1 MREDAESFLGIES
14 NTNAEPEIARDI
26 VESSI
31 WSFEGRI
38 GRASFWTRQLLL
50 ALVGVGVNILVTL
63 LSESLPP
70 FAIAVAV
77 SWLVVAVWLSLAIQV
92 KRWHDL
98 DKSGWFVLL
107 NFTLIAL
114 PVVIIILGCVRG
126 TSGPN
131 EFGADPLASS
141 TFAGLTEE
149 PPASDAQQ

>member
-1 MREDAESFLGIES
+1 MREDAESFLGIEP
-14 NTNAEPEIARDI
+14 NANAEPEIAGDI

-31 WSFEGRI
+31 WSFDGRI

-50 ALVGVGVNILVTL
+50 TLVGVGVNILVTL
-63 LSESLPP
+63 LSDALPP
-70 FAIAVAV
+70 LAIVAGIL
-77 SWLVVAVWLSLAIQV
+77 WLVVAVWISLAIQV

-131 EFGADPLASS
+131 GFGADPLASS
-141 TFAGLTEE
+141 TFADLTEE